1 MMRLFICALV
11 VSAISA
17 GAAYA
22 EKAPAAPDAARDS
35 AAAPSRTVYICDKDA
50 ATRRAFAREHGAVE
64 FVKAEAVLAK
74 GESWSAPKCVTTREA
89 RRLKQL
95 ASLKR

>member
-1 MMRLFICALV
+1 MRLLICTIVASALTT
-11 VSAISA
+11 
-17 GAAYA
+17 GAALAA
-22 EKAPAAPDAARDS
+22 EQAPSVADAARDS
-35 AAAPSRTVYICDKDA
+35 VVTPSRSVYVCDTDA
-50 ATRRAFAREHGAVE
+50 MTRRAFAREHGAVE

-74 GESWSAPKCVTTREA
+74 GESWSAPKCVTSTEA

>member
-1 MMRLFICALV
+1 MRLFICTIVASALT
-11 VSAISA
+11 A
-17 GAAYA
+17 GVALA
-22 EKAPAAPDAARDS
+22 EQAPAAADAARDS
-35 AAAPSRTVYICDKDA
+35 VVAPSRTVYVCNKDTL
-50 ATRRAFAREHGAVE
+50 TRRGFSREHGAVE

-74 GESWSAPKCVTTREA
+74 GESWSAPKCVTSSEA